1 MPRKM
6 NVQNVIRFDDVEK
19 KIRFAAA
26 ALATVLLFLYRPAF
40 SLAADSAA
48 GAAPPQPAA
57 ASASADDD
65 YEDEYEDDTKK
76 VTVADP
82 LEPFNQD
89 MYKLNDFLILYVL
102 EPVAKVEK
110 AVIPWEFRTIFRN
123 MLQNIRFPVRF
134 VNSLLQAKWE
144 KAGDEF
150 ASFFLN
156 TTVGFLG
163 MADVSA
169 AYPGLKKSPEDMG
182 QTFAV
187 WGWDESIYLTLPFF
201 GPSTLRDALGKV
213 PDWVLN
219 PLFWLVPGTAESI
232 GLRAGEAVN
241 DTSFRIGDYETIK
254 KASLDPYVA
263 IRNGYV
269 QNREKSISE

>member
-1 MPRKM
+1 MPRK
-6 NVQNVIRFDDVEK
+6 IRFVV
-19 KIRFAAA
+19 A
-26 ALATVLLFLYRPAF
+26 ALAAVLLFLFPPVMA
-40 SLAADSAA
+40 LAADSAA
-48 GAAPPQPAA
+48 TTSPAEKPD
-57 ASASADDD
+57 SKASADDE

-76 VTVADP
+76 VTVTDP

-123 MLQNIRFPVRF
+123 MLENIRFPVRF
-134 VNSLLQAKWE
+134 VNCLLQAKWE

-156 TTVGFLG
+156 TTAGFLG

-169 AYPGLKKSPEDMG
+169 AYPGFKKSPEDMG

-187 WGWDESIYLTLPFF
+187 WGWDESSYLTLPFF
-201 GPSTLRDALGKV
+201 GPSTIRDALGKV

-219 PLFWLVPGTAESI
+219 PLFWLVPGIPESI

-263 IRNGYV
+263 IRNGYI
-269 QNREKSISE
+269 QNREKMISE

>member
-6 NVQNVIRFDDVEK
+6 NVQNVIRFDDVVK

-57 ASASADDD
+57 ANASAEDD

-182 QTFAV
+182 QTLAV
-187 WGWDESIYLTLPFF
+187 WGWEDSSYLTLPFF
-201 GPSTLRDALGKV
+201 GPSTLRDALGKL
-213 PDWVLN
+213 PDMIMD
-219 PLFWLVPGTAESI
+219 PLFWLISGVPESI
-232 GLRAGEAVN
+232 GVH
-241 DTSFRIGDYETIK
+241 
-254 KASLDPYVA
+254 ASGLSWE
-263 IRNGYV
+263 GYIF
-269 QNREKSISE
+269 Q

>member
-1 MPRKM
+1 MPRK
-6 NVQNVIRFDDVEK
+6 IRFVV
-19 KIRFAAA
+19 A
-26 ALATVLLFLYRPAF
+26 ALATVLLFLFPSMMA
-40 SLAADSAA
+40 LAAESTATSA
-48 GAAPPQPAA
+48 PAEA
-57 ASASADDD
+57 EKPESKASADDD
-65 YEDEYEDDTKK
+65 YDDEYEDDSKK

-82 LEPFNQD
+82 LETFNQD
-89 MYKLNDFLILYVL
+89 MYTLNDFLILYVL

-187 WGWDESIYLTLPFF
+187 WGWDESSYLTLPFF
-201 GPSTLRDALGKV
+201 GPSTIRDALGKV
-213 PDWVLN
+213 PDAVID
-219 PLFWLVPGTAESI
+219 PLFWYSNIMLSLEI
-232 GLRAGEAVN
+232 RAGEAVN

-263 IRNGYV
+263 IRNGYI

>member
-1 MPRKM
+1 MPRKIL
-6 NVQNVIRFDDVEK
+6 V
-19 KIRFAAA
+19 
-26 ALATVLLFLYRPAF
+26 ALATVLLFLFPPMMA
-40 SLAADSAA
+40 LAAESTATSA
-48 GAAPPQPAA
+48 PAEA
-57 ASASADDD
+57 EKPESKASADDE
-65 YEDEYEDDTKK
+65 YEDEYEDDSKK

-82 LEPFNQD
+82 LEPFNED
-89 MYKLNDFLILYVL
+89 MYQLNDFLILYVL

-123 MLQNIRFPVRF
+123 MLENIRFPVRF
-134 VNSLLQAKWE
+134 VNCLLQTKWE

-187 WGWDESIYLTLPFF
+187 WGWDESSYLMLPFL
-201 GPSTLRDALGKV
+201 GPSTIRDALGKV

-263 IRNGYV
+263 IRNGYI
-269 QNREKSISE
+269 QNREKLIDE

>member
-1 MPRKM
+1 MRS
-6 NVQNVIRFDDVEK
+6 
-19 KIRFAAA
+19 KIRIAVAAFTAALLFMCLPMLSVAADGTSAAA
-26 ALATVLLFLYRPAF
+26 ASGQPQTK
-40 SLAADSAA
+40 AAEA
-48 GAAPPQPAA
+48 
-57 ASASADDD
+57 DD
-65 YEDEYEDDTKK
+65 YEDEYEDDAKK

-89 MYKLNDFLILYVL
+89 MYVLNDFLMLYVL
-102 EPVAKVEK
+102 EPAAKAEK
-110 AVIPWEFRTIFRN
+110 KIIPWEFRTIFRN

-163 MADVSA
+163 MADVA
-169 AYPGLKKSPEDMG
+169 ASQPGLKRSPEDMG

-187 WGWDESIYLTLPFF
+187 WGWEESSYLTLPFF
-201 GPSTLRDALGKV
+201 GPSTVRDTLGKV
-213 PDWVLN
+213 PDLVLD
-219 PLFWLVPGTAESI
+219 PLFWLIPGIPESVAE
-232 GLRAGEAVN
+232 RAGEAVN
-241 DTSFRIGDYETIK
+241 DTSFRIGDYEAIK

-263 IRNGYV
+263 IRNGYI
-269 QNREKSISE
+269 QNRQKLIGE